1 MASEQPKQ
9 SEQSDQPEQAKSPL
23 ARVIQTVAYLTGI
36 LIILLIVWSI
46 IYSLWAIFRD
56 LT

>member
-9 SEQSDQPEQAKSPL
+9 PEQSDQPEQAKSPL

>member
-1 MASEQPKQ
+1 MAPEESKQ
-9 SEQSDQPEQAKSPL
+9 TEQPEQAKSPL
-23 ARVIQTVAYLTGI
+23 AKIIQKVAYLVGI

>member
-1 MASEQPKQ
+1 MASEQPKH
-9 SEQSDQPEQAKSPL
+9 SEQSDQPEQAKSPFT
-23 ARVIQTVAYLTGI
+23 RVIQTVAYLTGI